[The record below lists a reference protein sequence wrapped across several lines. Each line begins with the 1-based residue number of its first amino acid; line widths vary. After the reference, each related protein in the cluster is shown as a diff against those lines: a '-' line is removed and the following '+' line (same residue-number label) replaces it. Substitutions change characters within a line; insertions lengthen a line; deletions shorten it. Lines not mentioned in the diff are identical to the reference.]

1 MVEYG
6 IIGSKGLFVGFVLAM
21 MLGPI
26 GIFCIQQTLR
36 KGFKAGFAAGLGA
49 AVADG
54 IYGMIGGFGLT
65 YISDF
70 LLNYHL
76 ILHIIGGTFLAFLGF
91 NTFMRK
97 ESPVNITVERPNL
110 LGLFSTTFFLTLANP
125 ITILA
130 FTALLASI
138 DIEVDGCCI
147 PMAIILF
154 TSIFIGSTLW
164 WFFLASIIS
173 TFRTKLSLNFI
184 RQLNM
189 LAGIVIHV
197 FGLLIV
203 AKALYKLLV

>member
-1 MVEYG
+1 MIEYG
-6 IIGSKGLFVGFVLAM
+6 IVFSKGLLVGCILAM

-36 KGFKAGFAAGLGA
+36 KGFSAGFAAGLGA
-49 AVADG
+49 ALADG
-54 IYGMIGGFGLT
+54 VYGTIGGFGLT
-65 YISDF
+65 YISEF
-70 LLNYHL
+70 LLQYHL
-76 ILHIIGGTFLAFLGF
+76 ILHIVGGAFLAFLGF

-110 LGLFSTTFFLTLANP
+110 VGLFSTTFFLTLANP

-138 DIEVDGCCI
+138 DIEIDGCNM
-147 PMAIILF
+147 PMAVTLF
-154 TSIFIGSTLW
+154 ASIFIGSACW

-173 TFRTKLSLNFI
+173 MFRTKLSLHFI

-189 LAGIVIHV
+189 LAGIVIHL

-203 AKALYKLLV
+203 AKAVYKLLV

>member
-1 MVEYG
+1 MMEYG
-6 IIGSKGLFVGFVLAM
+6 IVGAKGLLVGLVLAM

-36 KGFKAGFAAGLGA
+36 KGFAAGFAAGLGA

-54 IYGMIGGFGLT
+54 IYGTIGGFGLT

-76 ILHIIGGTFLAFLGF
+76 MLHIIGGAFLASLGF

-110 LGLFSTTFFLTLANP
+110 LGLFTTTLFLTLANP

-138 DIEVDGCCI
+138 DIEINGCCM
-147 PMAIILF
+147 PMAVTLF
-154 TSIFIGSTLW
+154 TSIFIGSTCW
-164 WFFLASIIS
+164 WFFLATIIS
-173 TFRTKLSLNFI
+173 MFRTKLSLNFI
-184 RQLNM
+184 RQLTM
-189 LAGIVIHV
+189 LAGIIIHV

-203 AKALYKLLV
+203 AKALYKLFI